1 MLRDY
6 TISKPATVRGYA
18 LHQMVLGL
26 TKSGSVLFC
35 DKGNQLIIRSEQPIC
50 DAGADI
56 KSTYDGDIIGFEL
69 QACISKKVKG
79 KHRYFHS
86 RDWRSR
92 HAWLAIEGK
101 KHGFEPLT
109 INSRSR
115 MVSIDKGDGQSFK
128 VDCTSFVGVLK
139 IIENDKFRDSL
150 ATGIGST
157 AKTFGFGMM
166 LI

>member
-115 MVSIDKGDGQSFK
+115 MVSTIRVMVSR
-128 VDCTSFVGVLK
+128 S
-139 IIENDKFRDSL
+139 RW
-150 ATGIGST
+150 T
-157 AKTFGFGMM
+157 ARRSSAFSRLLRT
-166 LI
+166 ISSETV